1 MGKYK
6 KCPRCELNWIPAE
19 DEYCDVCK
27 AELGL
32 GGIEL
37 IDDEEEEYEEL
48 ICPICKTNYIEPG
61 DAMCEACKEKKLGAL
76 VVSEFESDVIKTDE
90 NVISFDELEA
100 EEGWID
106 DEPVSFDDNDDFAN
120 DSDYIDS
127 EEEEEEII
135 DEQPDDLEDDFVY
148 EVDEND
154 FLEDEEED
162 EEFSEVGDDDE
173 EF

>member
-37 IDDEEEEYEEL
+37 IDDEEYEYEEL
-48 ICPICKTNYIEPG
+48 LCPICKTNYIEPG
-61 DAMCEACKEKKLGAL
+61 DAMCEACKEKKLSAVVIEDFEGDL
-76 VVSEFESDVIKTDE
+76 VKADE
-90 NVISFDELEA
+90 TVISFEELEA

-106 DEPVSFDDNDDFAN
+106 DEPVAFDDNEDFAN
-120 DSDYIDS
+120 ESDYAD
-127 EEEEEEII
+127 EEEQIEEE
-135 DEQPDDLEDDFVY
+135 PDDLEDDFVY

-154 FLEDEEED
+154 FIDEDEDEDEFDEGDED
-162 EEFSEVGDDDE
+162 EEF
-173 EF
+173 

>member
-37 IDDEEEEYEEL
+37 IDDEEYEYEEL
-48 ICPICKTNYIEPG
+48 LCPICKTNYIEPG
-61 DAMCEACKEKKLGAL
+61 DAMCEACKEKKLSAVVIEDFEGDL
-76 VVSEFESDVIKTDE
+76 VKADE
-90 NVISFDELEA
+90 TVISFEELEA

-106 DEPVSFDDNDDFAN
+106 DEPVSFDDNEDFAN
-120 DSDYIDS
+120 ESDYAD
-127 EEEEEEII
+127 EEEQIEEE
-135 DEQPDDLEDDFVY
+135 PDDLEDDFVY

-154 FLEDEEED
+154 FIDEDEDEDEFDEGDED
-162 EEFSEVGDDDE
+162 EEF
-173 EF
+173 

>member
-76 VVSEFESDVIKTDE
+76 VVSEFEGDVIKADE

-106 DEPVSFDDNDDFAN
+106 DVPVSFDDNDDFAN

-127 EEEEEEII
+127 EEEEDLVE
-135 DEQPDDLEDDFVY
+135 EQPDDLEDDFVY

-154 FLEDEEED
+154 FFEDDDDEEE
-162 EEFSEVGDDDE
+162 FKEVDDDDE

>member
-37 IDDEEEEYEEL
+37 IDDEEYEYEEL
-48 ICPICKTNYIEPG
+48 LCPICKTNYIEPG
-61 DAMCEACKEKKLGAL
+61 DAMCEACKEKKLSAVVIEDFEGDL
-76 VVSEFESDVIKTDE
+76 VKADE
-90 NVISFDELEA
+90 TVISFEELEA

-106 DEPVSFDDNDDFAN
+106 DEPVSFDDNEDFAN
-120 DSDYIDS
+120 ESDYAD
-127 EEEEEEII
+127 EEEEQIEE
-135 DEQPDDLEDDFVY
+135 EPDDLEDDFVY

-154 FLEDEEED
+154 FIDEDEDEDEFDEGDED
-162 EEFSEVGDDDE
+162 EEF
-173 EF
+173 